1 MKIQLFMGIQNPELL
16 LPAGNTESFYAAM
29 EGGADAVYLGLTSFN
44 ARGRAANFAEG
55 HLLAAV
61 QEAKKRRVKIYVTLN
76 TVIKNKEIEP
86 LLDVLSFLEQARVEA
101 IIIQDWGLYYLARL
115 RFPKLVIHAS
125 TQMGNHNSLGVAFSE
140 QKRIARVILARELT
154 MTELSQIAAC
164 AKTELELFVH
174 GALCYSFSGLCFF
187 SSYLGGRG
195 ANRGLCAQPC
205 RRIYQ
210 DGEQSKFLFNLKDN
224 QQLPNLE
231 KLKALGIRSL
241 KVEGRMKSADYVY
254 RVAQAYRMAID
265 HPEKKQEAEELLKL
279 DFGREKIAYFLGK
292 DVKDG
297 IADSSN
303 TGIPIGF
310 VSRVKNKE
318 VTFESN
324 TDLLEGDRIRIR
336 NVRNESTFNARLQEL
351 KRENSRYMFSLA
363 GKETVNPGD
372 ELFWVGR
379 KAKALPTKFRK
390 LPQYRVVRLPLS
402 EKKRLRQQLEIKQ
415 KKSNSQVLLRV
426 DDAKWFNWLRTDE
439 LDGIVLSFTRR
450 QLETFDFSADF
461 AQMNKQKIYLELPKF
476 ISEEQ
481 LADWKTQLQKIEK
494 LGFNRFFVS
503 HLSQKLLLSP
513 SVQVCSNENVYVYN
527 DAAAKLLKEN
537 QMLNFCYPIEN
548 DFENLKSMKNK
559 QGLVVLHAYPEL
571 FFSRMPVPVSGAESR
586 FKDDGGKSFVKSQ
599 REGMT
604 IVTPTIPV
612 SLFQYRKQLEHE
624 GFSNFLIDLNHEK
637 PSKNALKKVMT
648 KFRAGEQFQPSTVF
662 NFKKGLV

>member
-1 MKIQLFMGIQNPELL
+1 MGIRNPELL
-16 LPAGNTESFYAAM
+16 LPAGNTESFYAAL

-55 HLLAAV
+55 HLLAAL
-61 QEAKKRRVKIYVTLN
+61 QEARKRRVKIYVTLN
-76 TVIKNKEIEP
+76 TVIKNKEIES
-86 LLDVLSFLEQARVEA
+86 LLDVLAFLEQAGVDA
-101 IIIQDWGLYYLARL
+101 IIIQDWGLYYIARL

-125 TQMGNHNSLGVAFSE
+125 TQMGNHNSSGVEFSE
-140 QKRIARVILARELT
+140 QKGIARVILARELT
-154 MTELSQIAAC
+154 MTELSKIAAC

-205 RRIYQ
+205 RRMYQ

-231 KLKALGIRSL
+231 QLKALGIRSL

-265 HPEKKQEAEELLKL
+265 HPEKKHEAEELLKL
-279 DFGREKIAYFLGK
+279 DFCREKIAYFLGK
-292 DVKDG
+292 EVKDG

-303 TGIPIGF
+303 TGISVGF
-310 VSRVKNKE
+310 VERAKNRE
-318 VTFESN
+318 VAFESE
-324 TDLLEGDRIRIR
+324 TDLQEGDRIRIR
-336 NVRNESTFNARLQEL
+336 NVQDESTFNARLQDL
-351 KRENSRYMFSLA
+351 KRQNSRYTFSLA
-363 GKETVNPGD
+363 SKETVKPGD

-379 KAKALPTKFRK
+379 KAKALPSKFRK

-402 EKKRLRQQLEIKQ
+402 EKKRLREQLSIKQ
-415 KKSNSQVLLRV
+415 KASASQVFLRV
-426 DDAKWFNWLRTDE
+426 DDAKWFDWLRTDE
-439 LDGIVLSFTRR
+439 LDGIVLSFSRR
-450 QLETFDFSADF
+450 QLETFDFSAEF
-461 AQMNKQKIYLELPKF
+461 AQKNREQIFIELPKF

-481 LADWKTQLQKIEK
+481 LEDWKKLLHEIEK
-494 LGFNRFFVS
+494 KGFNRFFVS
-503 HLSQKLLLSP
+503 HLSQKLLFNQS
-513 SVQVCSNENVYVYN
+513 SQVSSNENVYVYN
-527 DAAAKLLKEN
+527 DAAAKFLNEN
-537 QMLNFCYPIEN
+537 RICNFCYPLES

-559 QGLVVLHAYPEL
+559 QGLVVLHSYPEL
-571 FFSRMPVPVSGAESR
+571 FFSRMPVQVSAEESR

-599 REGMT
+599 KDGMT
-604 IVTPTIPV
+604 IVTPAVPV
-612 SLFQYRKQLEHE
+612 SLFQYRKHLENE

-637 PSKNALKKVMT
+637 PSKNALKKVMM
-648 KFRAGEQFQPSTVF
+648 KFRMGEQFQPSTVF